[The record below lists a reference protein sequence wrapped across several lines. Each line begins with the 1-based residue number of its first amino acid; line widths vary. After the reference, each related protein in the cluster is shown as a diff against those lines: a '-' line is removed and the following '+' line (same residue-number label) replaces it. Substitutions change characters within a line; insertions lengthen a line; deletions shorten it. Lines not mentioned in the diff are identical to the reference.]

1 MFRRSSLE
9 CTPQASQENP
19 RAFSL
24 ADAMQAAR
32 RLNMEQD
39 RIQHNEEE
47 DEEEEVDERDD
58 EEVRDDDDV
67 EKEENELL
75 NQEESIPEEEEDDDV
90 DELKAEEKRVED
102 ARSDLAKN
110 IEIRRLSCTEDGNK
124 VLEPT
129 FHSPE
134 KEKKKNPLEK
144 ILSFVSGI
152 ELPTEDRDGKGSRRS
167 SPALSGTSSPV
178 LPNLKSR
185 KNRQYSTLPPL
196 PHSPPTWVLR
206 GQPPPTSNLVSMD
219 PMRIQNLAPQVR
231 PPISNHQMILTAGMQ
246 FQPQPVPSQLPQQVM
261 QLIQTV
267 NGPMLIPLG
276 AQHILTDSSL
286 HPPQPQD
293 GSSQVSPQSSS
304 GGSSQNSSPKD
315 KEKIRK
321 RKAAP
326 EPVPPV
332 NHVPILMSPGGGI
345 MNFSSGAVSQ
355 GSQLVAM
362 SQSGGTMLQPQQVM
376 TPNLMMNPG
385 GQQMILQNGTL
396 MALQPQSI
404 IYQQLPDG
412 TLLQVQNQIPVLQ
425 QQNHQIISAPIVL
438 NNGGN
443 IMSSPQFIMTPQG
456 LMQTISH
463 IPTQPVL
470 SQSSPTPPKRVRET
484 GRRGGARK
492 KAKKEISKSI
502 EAITEERDEQDG
514 MDQGSMDTDTSYEDA
529 YASTSTNFSPRSS
542 IQSNKVDS
550 SGLNATPPHYRDQE
564 NNTHRSQEFQP
575 GKADYHA
582 YQDPQAQYTDL
593 EQLRE
598 ERDVEESESNLDLDS
613 SLINSRIELDI
624 SMNPEEPPVQGDERT
639 EEGKDEEERSKTEGR
654 EEEKVSSSVK
664 KKKKRNADDIVTE
677 QLEMEGNYSN
687 AKLKFILFFV
697 NQSFLFS

>member
-9 CTPQASQENP
+9 STPQASQENP

-47 DEEEEVDERDD
+47 DEDEGDDGDDGDEGDD
-58 EEVRDDDDV
+58 EGVMDEDDV
-67 EKEENELL
+67 EKEENEPL

-152 ELPTEDRDGKGSRRS
+152 ELPMKDRDGNGSRRS
-167 SPALSGTSSPV
+167 SPALSGTPSPV

-185 KNRQYSTLPPL
+185 KNRQYSTLPSL
-196 PHSPPTWVLR
+196 PHSPPPWVLR
-206 GQPPPTSNLVSMD
+206 GQPPPTSNFVSMD

-304 GGSSQNSSPKD
+304 GGSSHNSSPKD
-315 KEKIRK
+315 KEKVRK
-321 RKAAP
+321 RKAAS
-326 EPVPPV
+326 ESVPPV

-345 MNFSSGAVSQ
+345 INFSSGAVSQ

-425 QQNHQIISAPIVL
+425 QQNHQIITAPIVL

-443 IMSSPQFIMTPQG
+443 IMGGPQFLMTPQG

-492 KAKKEISKSI
+492 KTKKEISKSI

-564 NNTHRSQEFQP
+564 NHAHRSQEFQP
-575 GKADYHA
+575 GKAEYHA
-582 YQDPQAQYTDL
+582 YQDPQAQYSDL

-598 ERDVEESESNLDLDS
+598 ERDVEERNLDLDS
-613 SLINSRIELDI
+613 SLANSRIELDN
-624 SMNPEEPPVQGDERT
+624 SLNPDETTVQGEEEGDERF
-639 EEGKDEEERSKTEGR
+639 EEVKDEEERPKTEER
-654 EEEKVSSSVK
+654 EEEKVSSSIK

-687 AKLKFILFFV
+687 SELILF
-697 NQSFLFS
+697 